1 MKELGEAAMVMH
13 IVEDLPEGR
22 GPVMAICGAEVDGIY
37 VRLDK
42 ASRRSA
48 DLLCRR
54 CSAGMPSR
62 AEAEWRRS
70 PTTELTPVLAVMWRC
85 GPRSWFAT
93 AWLGSGFSMSAT
105 GTSAVDAF
113 SKATVKV
120 LQDAKVG
127 VDAIQVE
134 EGLHLF
140 EGHSTWGSRNL
151 DQPPN

>member
-1 MKELGEAAMVMH
+1 MVMH
-13 IVEDLPEGR
+13 VVEDLPEGR
-22 GPVMAICGAEVDGIY
+22 GPVVAICGAEVEGIY
-37 VRLDK
+37 VRLER

-48 DLLCRR
+48 ELLCRR
-54 CSAGMPSR
+54 CSTRIPWRAG
-62 AEAEWRRS
+62 AAWRS
-70 PTTELTPVLAVMWRC
+70 ATTDLTPVLAVMWHC
-85 GPRSWFAT
+85 GPGSWFAT

-113 SKATVKV
+113 SKAAVKV

-127 VDAIQVE
+127 IDAIQVV

-151 DQPPN
+151 DQSPN